1 MSSLSFKI
9 ETPDL
14 KDFQRRQIPF
24 VLARMNSRLA
34 ADIAFKVREEIPS
47 RFRGRTRF
55 VQSGMIYE
63 RGTKAD
69 PTARVVNRDAFMW
82 THEDGQVIRKSA
94 SGGRMLVPSNHYMK
108 YEKRE
113 RPSELIGKRE
123 FFRTKDGIFKRR
135 GRDKN
140 GFDHS
145 TAYFWYSDSHDYD
158 NRLKVKETAQ
168 EYVNEHAQRYF
179 ENYLHEAVYG
189 KS

>member
-34 ADIAFKVREEIPS
+34 ADITFKVREEVPS

-69 PTARVVNRDAFMW
+69 PTARVVNRDAHMW
-82 THEDGQVIRKSA
+82 THEGGQNLSRSA
-94 SGGRMLVPSNHYMK
+94 KGGGLLVPSEHYKK
-108 YEKRE
+108 YGKRE
-113 RPSELIGKRE
+113 RPSELLKSRE
-123 FFRTKDGIFKRR
+123 FFRNKDGIFKRR
-135 GRDKN
+135 GRD
-140 GFDHS
+140 HT
-145 TAYFWYSDSHDYD
+145 TAYYWSADKFYYD
-158 NRLKVKETAQ
+158 NRLKVHETAQ
-168 EYVNEHAQRYF
+168 EYVNECAQRYF
-179 ENYLHEAVYG
+179 DNYLHEAVFG
-189 KS
+189 KK